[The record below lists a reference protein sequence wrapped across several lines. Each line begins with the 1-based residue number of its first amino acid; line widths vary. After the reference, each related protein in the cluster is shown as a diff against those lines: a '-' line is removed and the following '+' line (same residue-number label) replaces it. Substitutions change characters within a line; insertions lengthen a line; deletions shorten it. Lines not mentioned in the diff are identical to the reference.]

1 MQTKI
6 ISTQEKTI
14 EMLEAEARA
23 LETLI
28 AHRQEWL
35 DNPQNFECR
44 VYGEKRRDTL
54 NKVWELQD
62 INNQIAAIKQE
73 DISPITNS

>member
-1 MQTKI
+1 MLTKI

-14 EMLEAEARA
+14 EMLETEARA

-28 AHRQEWL
+28 ARRQEWL
-35 DNPQNFECR
+35 DNPQNFENR

-73 DISPITNS
+73 DISPITNT

>member
-1 MQTKI
+1 MQTKT
-6 ISTQEKTI
+6 ISVQEKTI

-28 AHRQEWL
+28 ARRQEWL
-35 DNPQNFECR
+35 DNPANYESR
-44 VYGEKRRDTL
+44 KYGDTRRDTL
-54 NKVWELQD
+54 SKVWELQD

-73 DISPITNS
+73 ENSPINNS

>member
-6 ISTQEKTI
+6 ISAQEKTI
-14 EMLEAEARA
+14 EMLETEARA
-23 LETLI
+23 LENLI

-35 DNPQNFECR
+35 DNPQNFESR

-54 NKVWELQD
+54 SKVWELQD

-73 DISPITNS
+73 ENLPINNS